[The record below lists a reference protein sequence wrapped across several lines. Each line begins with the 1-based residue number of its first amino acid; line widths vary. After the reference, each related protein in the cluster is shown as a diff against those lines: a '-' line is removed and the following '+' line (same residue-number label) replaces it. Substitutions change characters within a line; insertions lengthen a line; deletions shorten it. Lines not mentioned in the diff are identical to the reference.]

1 MVDQRRQAR
10 PKEKYAK
17 YPNYSDAAY
26 CHIPQHISLRWY
38 TKRVY
43 CSSAWVRPD
52 HLGFAFLQL
61 KYAKPFSICFASLS
75 WFTVR
80 ICPAQLLNELA
91 PSSAILLLQTLPL
104 EQSRPYVG
112 VYSSCIPPQHRSLQ
126 N

>member
-1 MVDQRRQAR
+1 MVHQRRQAR
-10 PKEKYAK
+10 PKEEYAE
-17 YPNYSDAAY
+17 YLNYSDAAY

-75 WFTVR
+75 WSPYGYVPPNPKRACTFVGDFT
-80 ICPAQLLNELA
+80 
-91 PSSAILLLQTLPL
+91 PSDPSP
-104 EQSRPYVG
+104 
-112 VYSSCIPPQHRSLQ
+112 
-126 N
+126 